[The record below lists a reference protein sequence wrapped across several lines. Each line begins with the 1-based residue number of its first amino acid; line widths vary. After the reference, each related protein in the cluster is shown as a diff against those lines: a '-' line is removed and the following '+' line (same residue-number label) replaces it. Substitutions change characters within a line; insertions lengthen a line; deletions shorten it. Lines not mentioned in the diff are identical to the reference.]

1 LAPLP
6 FFCTMHPHD
15 RQLIPSGI
23 VERLFDACNAIAAG
37 VDASSDDER
46 RRSAALTLARLM
58 FLSFSR
64 AWKRRHN
71 DAPFPFVE
79 ANATFN
85 TDTLLAQMPES
96 IIEQHCHPRL
106 DNAAL
111 RRAMTILDALPWHSD
126 KVSAAGLTPALI
138 GHVFERYV
146 ERKRRGIY
154 YTGNDVTTYIATCT
168 IVPRLLEA
176 LAPEAER
183 IVTDLIRRDPTR
195 YLPAAAQHGIE
206 RTLPPAVTAGLSD
219 VARRTLWDV
228 AAPDEYALPGETW
241 RDVIIRRNRLHET
254 VAALRSGI
262 IDPPQIVTHNLDL
275 IRLMGDLCAEWETS
289 RLNELD
295 TALTSLTVLDPTCG
309 SGAFLCAAFD
319 LLAHL
324 MRIVVER
331 HTAGSVVSVLV
342 GQRLRAI
349 IERTL
354 YGVDVMPEAA
364 EICRMSLWLRLAA
377 LVDDPDPLRDLRFN
391 IHTGDALTGT
401 LHRSDNAASI
411 DTNYH
416 QRSLHWSMAFP
427 GVLERGGFDVV
438 IGNPPYVVRSGLPSD
453 PALCTYQTAATGN
466 LYALVIER
474 ALHLL
479 RPHGWLG
486 VIVPVAS
493 VATDSM
499 KPLQR
504 LYAPLRQWHSHY
516 AVRPGKLF
524 PNVDMNLTITIIQ
537 KTPAPGERYVSG
549 YRRFR
554 ACERPHVF
562 DTLGY
567 TPLPL
572 FEGLNG
578 MLPKLG
584 SALEV
589 RLLQRMLAHGR
600 RVRDYVKPDGAT
612 IYYHSGGRYWRKAL
626 PEKLSSHYKP
636 LRIEARI
643 APVMLALLNSHLF
656 YWYWIA
662 FSNCMD
668 VVARDVLEFPVFR
681 LEEVDPAP
689 FASLVAHLL
698 TLYREGATTRARR
711 GARIQTSET
720 TIDARRARA
729 VVAAID
735 RLLAHHYGFD
745 DEELD
750 FVLSYDLKYRLGRSE
765 RLTADHASDDAAHR
779 AYRRHAAQGA
789 PPVASRMPNDPSQ

>member
-1 LAPLP
+1 
-6 FFCTMHPHD
+6 
-15 RQLIPSGI
+15 
-23 VERLFDACNAIAAG
+23 
-37 VDASSDDER
+37 
-46 RRSAALTLARLM
+46 M
-58 FLSFSR
+58 FLRFSR
-64 AWKRRHN
+64 AWKRRWN
-71 DAPFPFVE
+71 DAPFPFAE
-79 ANATFN
+79 ADSTFN
-85 TDTLLAQMPES
+85 ADALLAQMPES
-96 IIEQHCHPRL
+96 IIELRSHPCPG
-106 DNAAL
+106 NAAL
-111 RRAMTILDALPWHSD
+111 RRAMTILNELPWHGDDDSP
-126 KVSAAGLTPALI
+126 AGLTPALI

-154 YTGNDVTTYIATCT
+154 YTGNDVTTYIATRT

-176 LAPEAER
+176 LAPESER
-183 IVTDLIRRDPTR
+183 MVTDLIRRDPTR
-195 YLPAAAQHGIE
+195 YLPAAVQHGSE
-206 RTLPPAVTAGLSD
+206 RTLPPAVAAGLSD

-228 AAPDEYALPGETW
+228 AAPEEYALPGETW
-241 RDVIIRRNRLHET
+241 RDVIVRRHRLHET

-275 IRLMGDLCAEWETS
+275 IRLMGDLCAAWDAA

-295 TALTSLTVLDPTCG
+295 TALMSLTVLDPTCG

-324 MRIVVER
+324 VRIVGGRRNAE
-331 HTAGSVVSVLV
+331 SPPIPV

-354 YGVDVMPEAA
+354 YGVDVMPEAV
-364 EICRMSLWLRLAA
+364 EICRMSLWLHLAA
-377 LVDDPDPLRDLRFN
+377 LVDDPDHLRDLRFN
-391 IHTGDALTGT
+391 IRTGDALTGT
-401 LHRSDNAASI
+401 LQRSDHAVSV
-411 DTNYH
+411 DTR
-416 QRSLHWSMAFP
+416 RSLDWSAAFP

-537 KTPAPGERYVSG
+537 KTSAPGERYVSG

-554 ACERPHVF
+554 AHERPHVF

-572 FEGLNG
+572 LDGLNG

-584 SALEV
+584 STLEV
-589 RLLQRMLAHGR
+589 GLLQRMLAHGR
-600 RVRDYVKPDGAT
+600 CVHDYVEPDGVA

-636 LRIEARI
+636 LRIDARI

-698 TLYREGATTRARR
+698 TLYHEGATTRARR

>member
-1 LAPLP
+1 
-6 FFCTMHPHD
+6 
-15 RQLIPSGI
+15 
-23 VERLFDACNAIAAG
+23 
-37 VDASSDDER
+37 
-46 RRSAALTLARLM
+46 M
-58 FLSFSR
+58 FLRFSR
-64 AWKRRHN
+64 AWKRRWN
-71 DAPFPFVE
+71 DAPFPFAE
-79 ANATFN
+79 ADSTFN
-85 TDTLLAQMPES
+85 ADALLAQMPES
-96 IIEQHCHPRL
+96 IIELRSHPCPG
-106 DNAAL
+106 NAAL
-111 RRAMTILDALPWHSD
+111 RRAMTILNELPWHGDDDSP
-126 KVSAAGLTPALI
+126 AGLTPALI

-154 YTGNDVTTYIATCT
+154 YTGNDVTTYIATRT

-176 LAPEAER
+176 LAPESER
-183 IVTDLIRRDPTR
+183 MVTDLIRRDPTR
-195 YLPAAAQHGIE
+195 YLPAAVQHGSE
-206 RTLPPAVTAGLSD
+206 RTLPPAVAAGLSD

-228 AAPDEYALPGETW
+228 AAPEEYALPGETW
-241 RDVIIRRNRLHET
+241 RDVVVRRHRLHET

-275 IRLMGDLCAEWETS
+275 IRLMGDLCAAWDAA

-295 TALTSLTVLDPTCG
+295 TALMSLTVLDPTCG

-324 MRIVVER
+324 VRIVGGRRNAE
-331 HTAGSVVSVLV
+331 SPPIPV

-354 YGVDVMPEAA
+354 YGVDVMPEAV
-364 EICRMSLWLRLAA
+364 EICRMSLWLHLAA
-377 LVDDPDPLRDLRFN
+377 LVDDPDHLRDLRFN
-391 IHTGDALTGT
+391 IRTGDALTGT
-401 LHRSDNAASI
+401 LQRSDHAVSV
-411 DTNYH
+411 DTR
-416 QRSLHWSMAFP
+416 RSLDWSAAFP

-537 KTPAPGERYVSG
+537 KTSAPGERYVSG

-554 ACERPHVF
+554 AHERPHVF

-572 FEGLNG
+572 LDGLNG

-584 SALEV
+584 STLEV
-589 RLLQRMLAHGR
+589 GLLQRMLAHGR
-600 RVRDYVKPDGAT
+600 CVHDYVEPDGVA

-636 LRIEARI
+636 LRIDARI

-698 TLYREGATTRARR
+698 TLYHEGATTRARR

-729 VVAAID
+729 VIVATD
-735 RLLAHHYGFD
+735 RLLAHHYGFN

-765 RLTADHASDDAAHR
+765 RLTADPSDDAAHR
-779 AYRRHAAQGA
+779 AYQRHAAQGA
-789 PPVASRMPNDPSQ
+789 PPVASRMPSDPSQ

>member
-1 LAPLP
+1 
-6 FFCTMHPHD
+6 
-15 RQLIPSGI
+15 
-23 VERLFDACNAIAAG
+23 
-37 VDASSDDER
+37 
-46 RRSAALTLARLM
+46 M
-58 FLSFSR
+58 FLRFSR
-64 AWKRRHN
+64 AWKRRWN
-71 DAPFPFVE
+71 DAPFPFAE
-79 ANATFN
+79 ADSTFN
-85 TDTLLAQMPES
+85 ADALLAQMPES
-96 IIEQHCHPRL
+96 IIELRSHPCPG
-106 DNAAL
+106 NAAL
-111 RRAMTILDALPWHSD
+111 RRAMTILNELPWHGDDDSP
-126 KVSAAGLTPALI
+126 AGLTPALI

-154 YTGNDVTTYIATCT
+154 YTGNDVTTYIATRT

-176 LAPEAER
+176 LAPESER
-183 IVTDLIRRDPTR
+183 MVTDLIRRDPTR
-195 YLPAAAQHGIE
+195 YLPAAVQHGSE
-206 RTLPPAVTAGLSD
+206 RTLPPAVAAGLSD

-228 AAPDEYALPGETW
+228 AAPEEYALPGETW
-241 RDVIIRRNRLHET
+241 RDVIVRRHRLHET

-275 IRLMGDLCAEWETS
+275 IRLMGDLCAAWDAA

-295 TALTSLTVLDPTCG
+295 TALMSLTVLDPTCG

-324 MRIVVER
+324 VRIVGGRRNAE
-331 HTAGSVVSVLV
+331 SPPIPV

-354 YGVDVMPEAA
+354 YGVDVMPEAV

-377 LVDDPDPLRDLRFN
+377 LVDDPDHLRDLRFN
-391 IHTGDALTGT
+391 IRTGDALTGT
-401 LHRSDNAASI
+401 LQRSDHAVSV
-411 DTNYH
+411 DTW
-416 QRSLHWSMAFP
+416 RSLDWSAAFP

-537 KTPAPGERYVSG
+537 KTSAPGERYVSG

-554 ACERPHVF
+554 AHERPHVF

-572 FEGLNG
+572 LDGLNG

-584 SALEV
+584 STLEV
-589 RLLQRMLAHGR
+589 GLLQRMLAHGR
-600 RVRDYVKPDGAT
+600 CVHDYVEPDGVA

-636 LRIEARI
+636 LRIDARI

-698 TLYREGATTRARR
+698 TLYHEGATTRARR

>member
-1 LAPLP
+1 
-6 FFCTMHPHD
+6 
-15 RQLIPSGI
+15 
-23 VERLFDACNAIAAG
+23 
-37 VDASSDDER
+37 
-46 RRSAALTLARLM
+46 M
-58 FLSFSR
+58 FLRFSR
-64 AWKRRHN
+64 AWKRRWN
-71 DAPFPFVE
+71 DAPFPFAE
-79 ANATFN
+79 ADSTFN
-85 TDTLLAQMPES
+85 ADALLAQMPES
-96 IIEQHCHPRL
+96 IIELRSHPCPG
-106 DNAAL
+106 NAAL
-111 RRAMTILDALPWHSD
+111 RRAMTILNELPWHGDDDSP
-126 KVSAAGLTPALI
+126 AGLTPALI

-154 YTGNDVTTYIATCT
+154 YTGNDVTTYIATRT

-176 LAPEAER
+176 LAPESER
-183 IVTDLIRRDPTR
+183 MVTDLIRRDPTR
-195 YLPAAAQHGIE
+195 YLPAAVQHGSE
-206 RTLPPAVTAGLSD
+206 RTLPPAVAAGLSD

-228 AAPDEYALPGETW
+228 AAPEEYALPGETW
-241 RDVIIRRNRLHET
+241 RDVIIRRHRLHET

-275 IRLMGDLCAEWETS
+275 IRLMGDLCAAWDAA

-295 TALTSLTVLDPTCG
+295 TALMSLTVLDPTCG

-324 MRIVVER
+324 VRIVGGRRNAE
-331 HTAGSVVSVLV
+331 SPPIPV

-391 IHTGDALTGT
+391 IRTGDALTGT
-401 LHRSDNAASI
+401 LQRSDHAVSV
-411 DTNYH
+411 DTW
-416 QRSLHWSMAFP
+416 RSLDWSAAFP

-537 KTPAPGERYVSG
+537 KTSAPGERYVSG

-554 ACERPHVF
+554 AHERPHVF

-572 FEGLNG
+572 LDGLNG

-584 SALEV
+584 STLEV
-589 RLLQRMLAHGR
+589 GLLQRMLAHGR
-600 RVRDYVKPDGAT
+600 CVHDYVEPDGVA

>member
-1 LAPLP
+1 MPS
-6 FFCTMHPHD
+6 HD
-15 RQLIPSGI
+15 RQRFPSRI
-23 VERLFDACNAIAAG
+23 IEHLFDACDAIAAG
-37 VDASSDDER
+37 LDASSDDER

-58 FLSFSR
+58 FLRFSR
-64 AWKRRHN
+64 AWKRRWN
-71 DAPFPFVE
+71 DAPFPFAE
-79 ANATFN
+79 ADSTFN
-85 TDTLLAQMPES
+85 ADALLAQMPES
-96 IIEQHCHPRL
+96 IIELRSHPCPG
-106 DNAAL
+106 NAAL
-111 RRAMTILDALPWHSD
+111 RRAMTILNELPWHGDDDSP
-126 KVSAAGLTPALI
+126 AGLTPALI

-154 YTGNDVTTYIATCT
+154 YTGNDVTTYIATRT

-176 LAPEAER
+176 LAPESER
-183 IVTDLIRRDPTR
+183 MVTDLIRRDPTR
-195 YLPAAAQHGIE
+195 YLPAAVQHGSE
-206 RTLPPAVTAGLSD
+206 RTLPPAVAAGLSD

-228 AAPDEYALPGETW
+228 AAPEEYALPGETW
-241 RDVIIRRNRLHET
+241 RDVIVRRHRLHET

-275 IRLMGDLCAEWETS
+275 IRLMGDLCAAWDAA

-295 TALTSLTVLDPTCG
+295 TALMSLTVLDPTCG

-324 MRIVVER
+324 VRIVGGRRNAE
-331 HTAGSVVSVLV
+331 SPPIPV

-354 YGVDVMPEAA
+354 YGVDVMPEAV

-377 LVDDPDPLRDLRFN
+377 LVDDPDHLRDLRFN
-391 IHTGDALTGT
+391 IRTGDALTGT
-401 LHRSDNAASI
+401 LQRSDHAVSV
-411 DTNYH
+411 DTW
-416 QRSLHWSMAFP
+416 RSLDWSAAFP

-537 KTPAPGERYVSG
+537 KTSAPGERYVSG

-554 ACERPHVF
+554 AHERPHVF

-572 FEGLNG
+572 LDGLNG

-584 SALEV
+584 STLEV
-589 RLLQRMLAHGR
+589 GLLQRMLAHGR
-600 RVRDYVKPDGAT
+600 CVHDYVEPDGVA

-636 LRIEARI
+636 LRIDARI

-698 TLYREGATTRARR
+698 TLYHEGATTRARAAAHESRPAKRPSMR
-711 GARIQTSET
+711 GARARSLPPLIAFWRTIMASTTKNSTSC
-720 TIDARRARA
+720 
-729 VVAAID
+729 
-735 RLLAHHYGFD
+735 
-745 DEELD
+745 
-750 FVLSYDLKYRLGRSE
+750 
-765 RLTADHASDDAAHR
+765 
-779 AYRRHAAQGA
+779 
-789 PPVASRMPNDPSQ
+789 

>member
-1 LAPLP
+1 MKRLSLFSATMPAP
-6 FFCTMHPHD
+6 D
-15 RQLIPSGI
+15 RQRFPSGI
-23 VERLFDACNAIAAG
+23 VERLFDACDAIAAG
-37 VDASSDDER
+37 LHSLSDDER

-58 FLSFSR
+58 FLSFCH
-64 AWKRRHN
+64 AWKRCRE
-71 DAPFPFVE
+71 DVPFPFVGSDP
-79 ANATFN
+79 T
-85 TDTLLAQMPES
+85 TTRSLLAQLPEN
-96 IIEQHCHPRL
+96 IIELHHHPCPH
-106 DNAAL
+106 DAAL
-111 RRAMTILDALPWHSD
+111 HRAMTILNELPWHND
-126 KVSAAGLTPALI
+126 EVSAARLTPALI

-146 ERKRRGIY
+146 ERKRCGIY
-154 YTGNDVTTYIATCT
+154 YTGDDVTTYIATRT

-176 LAPEAER
+176 LAPEAEW
-183 IVTDLIRRDPTR
+183 IVTDLIRRNPTR
-195 YLPAAAQHGIE
+195 YLPAAAQHGVE
-206 RTLPPAVTAGLSD
+206 RTLPPAVAAGLAD
-219 VARRTLWDV
+219 VARRTLWDI

-241 RDVIIRRNRLHET
+241 RDVIIRRNRLNET
-254 VAALRSGI
+254 IAALRSGV
-262 IDPPQIVTHNLDL
+262 IDLPQIVTHNLDL
-275 IRLMGDLCAEWETS
+275 IRLMCDLCAEWEAS

-319 LLAHL
+319 LLAQL
-324 MRIVVER
+324 IRIV
-331 HTAGSVVSVLV
+331 AGRRNAESVLPVPV

-354 YGVDVMPEAA
+354 YGVDVMPEAV
-364 EICRMSLWLRLAA
+364 EICRMSLWLRCVAFA
-377 LVDDPDPLRDLRFN
+377 DDPDHLRDLRFN
-391 IHTGDALTGT
+391 VRTGDALTGT
-401 LHRSDNAASI
+401 LHQPDNATSADASC
-411 DTNYH
+411 H
-416 QRSLHWSMAFP
+416 QQALHWSTVFP
-427 GVLERGGFDVV
+427 DVLNSGGFDVV
-438 IGNPPYVVRSGLPSD
+438 IGNPPYVVRSGLASD
-453 PALCTYQTAATGN
+453 PALREYQTAATGN

-479 RPHGWLG
+479 RSQGWLG
-486 VIVPVAS
+486 MIVPVAS
-493 VATDSM
+493 VATESM
-499 KPLQR
+499 KPLQH

-524 PNVDMNLTITIIQ
+524 PHVDMNLTITIIQ

-554 ACERPHVF
+554 ACERAHLF

-572 FEGLNG
+572 LEGLNG

-584 SALEV
+584 STLEV

-600 RVRDYVKPDGAT
+600 CVRDHVTPDGVT

-636 LRIEARI
+636 LPIEASI
-643 APVMLALLNSHLF
+643 APIVLALLNSHLF

-681 LEEVDPAP
+681 LEAVDPAP
-689 FASLVAHLL
+689 FASLVTHLL

-729 VVAAID
+729 VTVAID
-735 RLLAHHYGFD
+735 RQLAHHYGFD

-750 FVLSYDLKYRLGRSE
+750 FVLSYDLKYRLGQNG
-765 RLTADHASDDAAHR
+765 RLTADRASDDAAHR
-779 AYRRHAAQGA
+779 AYRRHAVPGV

>member
-1 LAPLP
+1 MPS
-6 FFCTMHPHD
+6 HD
-15 RQLIPSGI
+15 RRRLPSRI
-23 VERLFDACNAIAAG
+23 IEHLFDACDAIAAG
-37 VDASSDDER
+37 LDASSDDER

-58 FLSFSR
+58 FLRFSR
-64 AWKRRHN
+64 AWKRRWN
-71 DAPFPFVE
+71 DAPFPFAE
-79 ANATFN
+79 ADSTFN
-85 TDTLLAQMPES
+85 ADALLAQMPES
-96 IIEQHCHPRL
+96 IIELRSHPCPG
-106 DNAAL
+106 NAAL
-111 RRAMTILDALPWHSD
+111 RRAMTILNELPWHGDDDSP
-126 KVSAAGLTPALI
+126 AGLTPALI

-154 YTGNDVTTYIATCT
+154 YTGNDVTTYIATRT

-176 LAPEAER
+176 LAPESER
-183 IVTDLIRRDPTR
+183 MVTDLIRRDPTR
-195 YLPAAAQHGIE
+195 YLPAAVQHGSE
-206 RTLPPAVTAGLSD
+206 RTLPPAVAAGLSD

-228 AAPDEYALPGETW
+228 AAPEEYALPGETW
-241 RDVIIRRNRLHET
+241 RDVVVRRHRLHET

-275 IRLMGDLCAEWETS
+275 IRLMGDLCAAWDAA

-295 TALTSLTVLDPTCG
+295 TALMSLTVLDPTCG

-324 MRIVVER
+324 VRIVGGRRNAE
-331 HTAGSVVSVLV
+331 SPPIPV

-354 YGVDVMPEAA
+354 YGVDVMPEAV
-364 EICRMSLWLRLAA
+364 EICRMSLWLHLAA
-377 LVDDPDPLRDLRFN
+377 LVDDPDHLRDLRFN
-391 IHTGDALTGT
+391 IRTGDTLTGT
-401 LHRSDNAASI
+401 LQRSDHAVSV
-411 DTNYH
+411 DTR
-416 QRSLHWSMAFP
+416 RSLDWSAAFP

-537 KTPAPGERYVSG
+537 KTSAPGERYVSG

-554 ACERPHVF
+554 AHERPHVF

-572 FEGLNG
+572 LDGLNG

-584 SALEV
+584 STLEV
-589 RLLQRMLAHGR
+589 GLLQRMLAHGR
-600 RVRDYVKPDGAT
+600 CVHDYVEPDGVA

-636 LRIEARI
+636 LRIDARI

-698 TLYREGATTRARR
+698 TLYHEGATTRARR

-729 VVAAID
+729 VIVATD
-735 RLLAHHYGFD
+735 RLLAHHYGFN

-765 RLTADHASDDAAHR
+765 RLTADPSDDAAHR
-779 AYRRHAAQGA
+779 AYQRHAAQGA
-789 PPVASRMPNDPSQ
+789 PPVASRMPSDPSQ

>member
-1 LAPLP
+1 
-6 FFCTMHPHD
+6 
-15 RQLIPSGI
+15 
-23 VERLFDACNAIAAG
+23 
-37 VDASSDDER
+37 
-46 RRSAALTLARLM
+46 M
-58 FLSFSR
+58 FLRFSR
-64 AWKRRHN
+64 AWKRRWN
-71 DAPFPFVE
+71 DAPFPFAE
-79 ANATFN
+79 ADATFN
-85 TDTLLAQMPES
+85 ADALLAQMPES
-96 IIEQHCHPRL
+96 IIELRSHPCPG
-106 DNAAL
+106 NAAL
-111 RRAMTILDALPWHSD
+111 RRAMTILNELPWHGDDDSP
-126 KVSAAGLTPALI
+126 AGLTPALI

-154 YTGNDVTTYIATCT
+154 YTGNDVTTYIATRT

-176 LAPEAER
+176 LAPESER
-183 IVTDLIRRDPTR
+183 MVTDLIRRDPTR
-195 YLPAAAQHGIE
+195 YLPAAVQHGSE
-206 RTLPPAVTAGLSD
+206 RTLPPAVAAGLSD

-228 AAPDEYALPGETW
+228 AAPEEYALPGETW
-241 RDVIIRRNRLHET
+241 RDVIVRRHRLHET

-275 IRLMGDLCAEWETS
+275 IRLMGDLCAAWDAA

-295 TALTSLTVLDPTCG
+295 TALMSLTVLDPTCG

-324 MRIVVER
+324 VRIVGER
-331 HTAGSVVSVLV
+331 HTAGSVVSVPV

-354 YGVDVMPEAA
+354 YGVDVMPEAV
-364 EICRMSLWLRLAA
+364 EICRMSLWLHLAA
-377 LVDDPDPLRDLRFN
+377 LVDDPDHLRDLRFN
-391 IHTGDALTGT
+391 IRTGDALTGT
-401 LHRSDNAASI
+401 LQRSDHAVSV
-411 DTNYH
+411 DTR
-416 QRSLHWSMAFP
+416 RSLDWSAAFP

-537 KTPAPGERYVSG
+537 KTSAPGERYVSG

-554 ACERPHVF
+554 AHERPHVF

-572 FEGLNG
+572 LDGLNG

-584 SALEV
+584 STLEV
-589 RLLQRMLAHGR
+589 GLLQRMLAHGR
-600 RVRDYVKPDGAT
+600 CVHDYVEPDGVA

-636 LRIEARI
+636 LRIDARI

-698 TLYREGATTRARR
+698 TLYHEGATTRARR

-789 PPVASRMPNDPSQ
+789 PPVASRMPSDPSQ

>member
-1 LAPLP
+1 MPS
-6 FFCTMHPHD
+6 HD
-15 RQLIPSGI
+15 RRRLPSRI
-23 VERLFDACNAIAAG
+23 IEHLFDACDAIAAG
-37 VDASSDDER
+37 LDASSDDER

-58 FLSFSR
+58 FLRFSR
-64 AWKRRHN
+64 AWKRRWN
-71 DAPFPFVE
+71 DAPFPFAE
-79 ANATFN
+79 ADSTFN
-85 TDTLLAQMPES
+85 ADALLAQMPES
-96 IIEQHCHPRL
+96 IIELRSHPCPG
-106 DNAAL
+106 NAAL
-111 RRAMTILDALPWHSD
+111 RRAMTILNELPWHGDDDSP
-126 KVSAAGLTPALI
+126 AGLTPALI

-154 YTGNDVTTYIATCT
+154 YTGNDVTTYIATRT

-176 LAPEAER
+176 LAPESER
-183 IVTDLIRRDPTR
+183 MVTDLIRRDPTR
-195 YLPAAAQHGIE
+195 YLPAAVQHGSE
-206 RTLPPAVTAGLSD
+206 RTLPPAVAAGLSD

-228 AAPDEYALPGETW
+228 AAPEEYALPGETW
-241 RDVIIRRNRLHET
+241 RDVIVRRHRLHET

-275 IRLMGDLCAEWETS
+275 IRLMGDLCAAWDAA

-295 TALTSLTVLDPTCG
+295 TALMSLTVLDPTCG

-324 MRIVVER
+324 VRIVGGRRNAE
-331 HTAGSVVSVLV
+331 SPPIPV

-354 YGVDVMPEAA
+354 YGVDVMPEAV
-364 EICRMSLWLRLAA
+364 EICRMSLWLHLAA
-377 LVDDPDPLRDLRFN
+377 LVDDPDHLRDLRFN
-391 IHTGDALTGT
+391 IRTGDALTGT
-401 LHRSDNAASI
+401 LQRSDHAVSV
-411 DTNYH
+411 DTR
-416 QRSLHWSMAFP
+416 RSLDWSAAFP

-537 KTPAPGERYVSG
+537 KTSAPGERYVSG

-554 ACERPHVF
+554 AHERPHVF

-572 FEGLNG
+572 LDGLNG

-584 SALEV
+584 STLEV
-589 RLLQRMLAHGR
+589 GLLQRMLAHGR
-600 RVRDYVKPDGAT
+600 CVHDYVEPDGVA

-636 LRIEARI
+636 LRIDARI

-698 TLYREGATTRARR
+698 TLYHEGATTRARR

-729 VVAAID
+729 VIVATD
-735 RLLAHHYGFD
+735 RLLAHHYGFN

-765 RLTADHASDDAAHR
+765 RLTADPSDDAAHR
-779 AYRRHAAQGA
+779 AYQRHAARGA
-789 PPVASRMPNDPSQ
+789 PPVASRMPSDPSQ